1 MEEKLRNL
9 KNAETEKH
17 QSRRQIGIILSTLII
32 VADIIISTIL
42 VVLALE
48 SKEVYYY
55 IQYYDGYYH
64 NIIIKILSGLII
76 IVFAVCLDLCIEC
89 WSSTKMHS
97 NIEIESE
104 QILFDFIR
112 FHSSGYIEVK
122 VKYGCGLSHEAYDF
136 IANNRNCKLYA
147 KSVADKQVYIWA
159 SDENGKEV
167 QCWIETAMNFLYHFV
182 AIEE

>member
-9 KNAETEKH
+9 KNVETEKH
-17 QSRRQIGIILSTLII
+17 QSRRRIGIILSTLII

-42 VVLALE
+42 VVLELE

-64 NIIIKILSGLII
+64 AIIIKILTGLII
-76 IVFAVCLDLCIEC
+76 IVFTVGIYLCIEC
-89 WSSTKMHS
+89 WSSTKMHD
-97 NIEIESE
+97 NIEIESK

-112 FHSSGYIEVK
+112 LHDGYIGVK

-136 IANNRNCKLYA
+136 ITNNRNCKLYA
-147 KSVADKQVYIWA
+147 KSAADKQVYIWA